1 VKTLLLLR
9 HAKSSWDDPGL
20 DDHDRPLNKRGR
32 RDAPRMGR
40 LLLEEKLVPDEIL
53 CSTAARA
60 RETAE
65 EVKEASGF
73 AGDVRFSRTLYLAG
87 SREILAA
94 VRTVAPAAGTAM
106 VIGHNPGIE
115 ELLDALTGAGKHLS
129 TAALARI
136 ALPVE
141 RWRDI
146 GSRTSGTL
154 VHLWRP

>member
-1 VKTLLLLR
+1 
-9 HAKSSWDDPGL
+9 
-20 DDHDRPLNKRGR
+20 
-32 RDAPRMGR
+32 MGR
-40 LLLEEKLVPDEIL
+40 LLLEEKLVPDAIL

-73 AGDVRFSRTLYLAG
+73 AGEVGFSRALYLAG
-87 SREILAA
+87 SGEILAA
-94 VRTVAPAAGTAM
+94 IRTVSPATGTAM

-115 ELLDALTGAGKHLS
+115 ELLDTLTGAGKHLS

-136 ALPVE
+136 ELPVE

-146 GSRTSGTL
+146 GPRTQGKL
-154 VHLWRP
+154 VRLWRPKDLD

>member
-1 VKTLLLLR
+1 MKTLLLLR

-115 ELLDALTGAGKHLS
+115 ELLDTLTCAGKHLS

-136 ALPVE
+136 ELPIE

-146 GSRTSGTL
+146 GPRTPGTL
-154 VHLWRP
+154 VQLW

>member
-1 VKTLLLLR
+1 
-9 HAKSSWDDPGL
+9 
-20 DDHDRPLNKRGR
+20 
-32 RDAPRMGR
+32 MGR